1 MFFKKAAVFQ
11 KKATNVVCVCLWRQI
26 VAETVT
32 PKSTRPFNVTGKAV
46 VFNLGVTN
54 PEELREDVSCTQLYY
69 ICFIRVLVGGRW
81 VMVGCYE
88 NHYEPD

>member
-11 KKATNVVCVCLWRQI
+11 KKATNVVCVCLWRQF

-32 PKSTRPFNVTGKAV
+32 PESTRPFNVTGKAV

-54 PEELREDVSCTQLYY
+54 PEELRED
-69 ICFIRVLVGGRW
+69 I
-81 VMVGCYE
+81 
-88 NHYEPD
+88 